1 MAPPRG
7 PRVAICE
14 YCGFEKGNMST
25 TKFREHRLS
34 HQKGSFPCTKCE
46 KVFPEQKKLSQHIQ
60 DVHRNVKCDCCD
72 KMFSKQ
78 SNLNAHLMEIKIHAA
93 KIVTSRY

>member
-34 HQKGSFPCTKCE
+34 HQKGSFPCTKCME
-46 KVFPEQKKLSQHIQ
+46 RDSHGENLL
-60 DVHRNVKCDCCD
+60 KCVIDFNT
-72 KMFSKQ
+72 K
-78 SNLNAHLMEIKIHAA
+78 NL
-93 KIVTSRY
+93 